1 MILKKHKNGRPSC
14 FNIPSHHLLKTWWCC
29 CHCLIWY
36 LTVWWQVPG
45 SRGRAPMLV
54 ITRGLII
61 VTGVIRL
68 ECPDPSLSSQL
79 GKNKS
84 HASRQSIVYHNSL
97 TRRSSKRNFWGG
109 GPDLCFSF
117 KIYIIYFFSKI
128 IFEVIP
134 TSIFPPLS
142 YWQKIKDRSGTIAIF
157 SWQWNWH
164 E

>member
-1 MILKKHKNGRPSC
+1 M
-14 FNIPSHHLLKTWWCC
+14 
-29 CHCLIWY
+29 
-36 LTVWWQVPG
+36 WWQVPG

-84 HASRQSIVYHNSL
+84 LASRQSIVYHNSL
-97 TRRSSKRNFWGG
+97 TRWSSKRNFWGG

-142 YWQKIKDRSGTIAIF
+142 YWQKIKDRSGTIADSEIDMNNQIT
-157 SWQWNWH
+157 SWLRCPGYFDLCASELSDDAKNINS
-164 E
+164 